1 MSSQTPSEVERHAGT
16 VWAVDVFLD
25 REDGTVHAEAKLY
38 ASGRPAL
45 VGTGDA
51 GLCPGQDLSVGEGLA
66 ASRALEQLAVGLLR
80 DARQRV
86 EGPGPDASE
95 EPEARIRV
103 RRSVPRMLVGTDRP
117 LGLTSAVQWSVAHA
131 EASGL
136 GIELCHVVDDAG
148 PAWERTLR
156 GSVSDAKDEMAELVE
171 DVRQDHPGVNVA
183 SSVLVGS
190 ESALLARS
198 LGSELVVIGRAD
210 EESGDRSYVGATAI
224 TIAQN
229 AWVPVVTVPP
239 GWLPPAAR
247 RPVVVAIDALEP
259 HLEAVEFALAYAH
272 GEGLPLVAVSAWQ
285 PGVAPG
291 TRMLLES
298 GEEWME
304 RIADGQDAA
313 VTPLRA
319 LYQDV
324 PVTQRTPTGPP
335 VEVILRLAENA
346 SLLVVGRPGHGRHW
360 RMPLGS
366 VSRRLLHRATVPV
379 AVVPAGWH
387 AAAGAVPGSV
397 PGSIGDLIEQ

>member
-1 MSSQTPSEVERHAGT
+1 MSSQTSSEVERHAGT

-25 REDGTVHAEAKLY
+25 SEDGTVHAEAKLH
-38 ASGRPAL
+38 ASGREAL

-51 GLCPGQDLSVGEGLA
+51 GLCPGRDLAVGETLA

-86 EGPGPDASE
+86 DGPGPDASE
-95 EPEARIRV
+95 EPEGRIRA

-117 LGLTSAVQWSVAHA
+117 LRLTSAVQWSVAHA
-131 EASGL
+131 ESSGL

-156 GSVSDAKDEMAELVE
+156 GSVSDATDEMAELVE
-171 DVRQDHPGVNVA
+171 EVRQDHPDVSVT
-183 SSVLVGS
+183 SSILVGS

-198 LGSELVVIGRAD
+198 VGRELVVIGRAD
-210 EESGDRSYVGATAI
+210 EERDGGSYVGATAI

-229 AWVPVVTVPP
+229 ASVPVVVAPP
-239 GWLPPAAR
+239 GWSPPAAGS
-247 RPVVVAIDALEP
+247 PVVVAIDALEP

-272 GEGLPLVAVSAWQ
+272 GQGLPLVAVSAWQ
-285 PGVAPG
+285 PQVPPG
-291 TRMLLES
+291 TRMVLDSE
-298 GEEWME
+298 EEWME

-324 PVTQRTPTGPP
+324 PVTHRTPTGPP
-335 VEVILRLAENA
+335 VEVILGLAENA

-379 AVVPAGWH
+379 AVVPTGWH
-387 AAAGAVPGSV
+387 APACDVPGRS
-397 PGSIGDLIEQ
+397 ET

>member
-1 MSSQTPSEVERHAGT
+1 MSSQTSSEVERHAGT

-25 REDGTVHAEAKLY
+25 SEDGTVHAEAKLH
-38 ASGRPAL
+38 ASGREAL

-51 GLCPGQDLSVGEGLA
+51 GLCPGRDLAVGETLA

-86 EGPGPDASE
+86 DGPGPDASE
-95 EPEARIRV
+95 EPEGRIRA

-117 LGLTSAVQWSVAHA
+117 LRLTSAVQWSVAHA
-131 EASGL
+131 ESSGL

-148 PAWERTLR
+148 PSWERTLR
-156 GSVSDAKDEMAELVE
+156 GSVSDANDEMAELVE
-171 DVRQDHPGVNVA
+171 EVRQDHPEVKVT

-198 LGSELVVIGRAD
+198 LGREMVVIGRAD
-210 EESGDRSYVGATAI
+210 EEGDGGSYVGATAI

-229 AWVPVVTVPP
+229 ASVPVVVAPP
-239 GWLPPAAR
+239 GWSPPVAGS
-247 RPVVVAIDALEP
+247 PVVVAIDALEP

-272 GEGLPLVAVSAWQ
+272 EQGLPVVAVSVWQ
-285 PGVAPG
+285 PDVAPG

-298 GEEWME
+298 EEEWME

-335 VEVILRLAENA
+335 VEVILGLTENA

-379 AVVPAGWH
+379 AVVPTGWH
-387 AAAGAVPGSV
+387 ATADAV

>member
-25 REDGTVHAEAKLY
+25 SEDGTVHAEAKLH
-38 ASGRPAL
+38 ASGREAL
-45 VGTGDA
+45 VATGDA
-51 GLCPGQDLSVGEGLA
+51 GLCPGQDLAVGERLA
-66 ASRALEQLAVGLLR
+66 ASRALEQLAVGLIR

-86 EGPGPDASE
+86 DGPGPEASE
-95 EPEARIRV
+95 EPEGRIRT
-103 RRSVPRMLVGTDRP
+103 RRSMPRMLVGTDRP
-117 LGLTSAVQWSVAHA
+117 LGVTPALEWSVAHA
-131 EASGL
+131 EATGL

-156 GSVSDAKDEMAELVE
+156 GSVSDANDEMAELVE
-171 DVRQDHPGVNVA
+171 EVRQDHPDVYVT

-198 LGSELVVIGRAD
+198 LGRELVVIGRAD
-210 EESGDRSYVGATAI
+210 EECNGGSYVGATAI

-229 AWVPVVTVPP
+229 ASVPVVVVPP
-239 GWLPPAAR
+239 GWSPPR
-247 RPVVVAIDALEP
+247 TESPVVVAIDALEP
-259 HLEAVEFALAYAH
+259 HLEAVEFALAYAQ
-272 GEGLPLVAVSAWQ
+272 GEGLPLIAVSAWQ
-285 PGVAPG
+285 PQAPPG
-291 TRMLLES
+291 TRMVLDS

-304 RIADGQDAA
+304 RVADGQDAA

-335 VEVILRLAENA
+335 VEVILGLAEDA
-346 SLLVVGRPGHGRHW
+346 ALLVVGRPGHARHW

-379 AVVPAGWH
+379 AVVPSGWRTPAGD
-387 AAAGAVPGSV
+387 AAVRSAT
-397 PGSIGDLIEQ
+397 

>member
-1 MSSQTPSEVERHAGT
+1 MSSQTSFEVERHADT
-16 VWAVDVFLD
+16 AWAVDVFLNS
-25 REDGTVHAEAKLY
+25 EDGTVHAEAKLH

-51 GLCPGQDLSVGEGLA
+51 GLCPGQDLAVGEGLA
-66 ASRALEQLAVGLLR
+66 ASRALEQLAVGLLQ
-80 DARQRV
+80 DARRRV
-86 EGPGPDASE
+86 DGPGPDASE
-95 EPEARIRV
+95 EPAGRIRM
-103 RRSVPRMLVGTDRP
+103 RRSVPRILVGTDRP
-117 LGLTSAVQWSVAHA
+117 LGLTPAVQWSVAHA
-131 EASGL
+131 ESSGL

-156 GSVSDAKDEMAELVE
+156 GSVSDATDEMADLVE
-171 DVRQDHPGVNVA
+171 EVRQDHPDVNVT

-198 LGSELVVIGRAD
+198 LGRELVVIGRAD
-210 EESGDRSYVGATAI
+210 EESDGGSYVGATAI

-229 AWVPVVTVPP
+229 ASVPVVVAPP
-239 GWLPPAAR
+239 RWSPPAAR
-247 RPVVVAIDALEP
+247 GPVVVAIDALEP

-272 GEGLPLVAVSAWQ
+272 GQGLPLVAVSAWQ
-285 PGVAPG
+285 PQVPPG
-291 TRMLLES
+291 TRMVLDSE
-298 GEEWME
+298 EEWME

-313 VTPLRA
+313 VAPLRA

-324 PVTQRTPTGPP
+324 PVTHRTPTGPP
-335 VEVILRLAENA
+335 VEVILGLAENA

-379 AVVPAGWH
+379 AVVPTGWH
-387 AAAGAVPGSV
+387 AAAGAAPGSAT
-397 PGSIGDLIEQ
+397 

>member
-1 MSSQTPSEVERHAGT
+1 MSSQTSSDVERHAGT

-25 REDGTVHAEAKLY
+25 SEDGTVHAEAKLH
-38 ASGRPAL
+38 ASGREAL

-51 GLCPGQDLSVGEGLA
+51 GLCPGQVLAVGETLA
-66 ASRALEQLAVGLLR
+66 ASRALEQLAVGLLGE
-80 DARQRV
+80 ARQLV
-86 EGPGPDASE
+86 EGPGPEASE
-95 EPEARIRV
+95 EPERRIRA
-103 RRSVPRMLVGTDRP
+103 RRSVPRTLVGIDRP
-117 LGLTSAVQWSVAHA
+117 LGLTSAVQWSLAHA
-131 EASGL
+131 AASGL

-156 GSVSDAKDEMAELVE
+156 GSVSDATDEMADLVE
-171 DVRQDHPGVNVA
+171 EVRQDHPGVTVA

-190 ESALLARS
+190 ESALLTRS
-198 LGSELVVIGRAD
+198 LGSEMVVMGRAD
-210 EESGDRSYVGATAI
+210 EESDDSYVGATAI

-229 AWVPVVTVPP
+229 AWVPVVAVPT
-239 GWLPPAAR
+239 GWSPPAAG

-272 GEGLPLVAVSAWQ
+272 EQRVPLVAVSVWQ

-298 GEEWME
+298 EEEWME

-335 VEVILRLAENA
+335 VEVILGLTENA

-379 AVVPAGWH
+379 AVVPTGWH
-387 AAAGAVPGSV
+387 AADGAVPGS
-397 PGSIGDLIEQ
+397 GSIGDLIEQ